1 MLIFMRIQIIIIK
14 VQHMEFL
21 PRFLHFKLNV
31 QNHLQVQTT
40 HKIKWEIFYL
50 NMETARREFVFS
62 GVMCHTVNFS
72 SGFPQNC

>member
-1 MLIFMRIQIIIIK
+1 MRIQIIIIK

-50 NMETARREFVFS
+50 NMETARREFVLCVTPYTFQ
-62 GVMCHTVNFS
+62 VVFHRIAK
-72 SGFPQNC
+72 QR